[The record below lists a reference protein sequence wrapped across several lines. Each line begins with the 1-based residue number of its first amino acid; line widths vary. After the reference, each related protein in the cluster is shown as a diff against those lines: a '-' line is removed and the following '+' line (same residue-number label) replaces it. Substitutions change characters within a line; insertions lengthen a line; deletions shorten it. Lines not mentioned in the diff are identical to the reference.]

1 MTIQY
6 IQNAITHSFSFKDE
20 LVQLQFLL
28 KLGDLIYFRQ
38 SPCLFL
44 FVGLRSTLP
53 PPVMDF
59 PLFGSLSQSKQLI
72 IALSKSVIRRLHPW
86 MSSMDDNHRWH
97 FSIYGWNFSIHG
109 WNLHPL
115 DFWWKSYA
123 SYLTD
128 KAAIQGWRNLS
139 HGWRI
144 SVICWCHPWMKKC
157 HLWMKVSPLDVI
169 HGWLFHPWMS
179 SMDDPRM

>member
-1 MTIQY
+1 MLEYSGSVLFTRKKGKSLSIVMCVLKQRVVKTISIIKEAFFLAQDIQFFQVFELVLFKINTKSLKLVPQQAILASDFSYNLQMTIQY

-72 IALSKSVIRRLHPW
+72 IALSKSVIRRLHP
-86 MSSMDDNHRWH
+86 
-97 FSIYGWNFSIHG
+97 
-109 WNLHPL
+109 
-115 DFWWKSYA
+115 
-123 SYLTD
+123 
-128 KAAIQGWRNLS
+128 
-139 HGWRI
+139 
-144 SVICWCHPWMKKC
+144 
-157 HLWMKVSPLDVI
+157 
-169 HGWLFHPWMS
+169 
-179 SMDDPRM
+179 

>member
-1 MTIQY
+1 MLEYSGSVLFTRKKGKSLSIVMCVLKQRVVKTISIIKEAFFLAQDIQFFQVFELVLSKINTKSLKLVPQQAILASDFSYNLQMTIQY

-72 IALSKSVIRRLHPW
+72 IALSKSVIRRLHP
-86 MSSMDDNHRWH
+86 
-97 FSIYGWNFSIHG
+97 
-109 WNLHPL
+109 
-115 DFWWKSYA
+115 
-123 SYLTD
+123 
-128 KAAIQGWRNLS
+128 
-139 HGWRI
+139 
-144 SVICWCHPWMKKC
+144 
-157 HLWMKVSPLDVI
+157 
-169 HGWLFHPWMS
+169 
-179 SMDDPRM
+179 